1 MQLSFYRKDTS
12 YESYDT
18 IFCFHVIPKLR
29 LPCEIIFTLLTGVHD
44 MFSYDSKE
52 GYHILNLIEI
62 DDSQIGGDLT
72 ISKNYFICS
81 SKCVCS

>member
-12 YESYDT
+12 YESYDI

-44 MFSYDSKE
+44 IFSYDSKE
-52 GYHILNLIEI
+52 GYLILNLIEM
-62 DDSQIGGDLT
+62 DDSEIWGDLT
-72 ISKNYFICS
+72 VSKNYLNF
-81 SKCVCS
+81 

>member
-29 LPCEIIFTLLTGVHD
+29 LPCAIIFTLLTGVHD
-44 MFSYDSKE
+44 KFSYDYKE
-52 GYHILNLIEI
+52 GYHKLNLIEI
-62 DDSQIGGDLT
+62 YYS
-72 ISKNYFICS
+72 
-81 SKCVCS
+81 

>member
-12 YESYDT
+12 YESHDT

-44 MFSYDSKE
+44 LYAYDSQK
-52 GYHILNLIEI
+52 GYHLQILIDI
-62 DDSQIGGDLT
+62 DDSQI
-72 ISKNYFICS
+72 
-81 SKCVCS
+81 